1 MSARRCVGVVA
12 LACALGTGL
21 AVPVPAGAAADA
33 PVAISVSR
41 AHVATRLGD
50 ELRFTSTVTNT
61 GPAALAGLVAH
72 LNVVSWDRDVYV
84 DPEDWSSERTRYL
97 PPLAPGRSR
106 AIDWTVKAV
115 NSGHF
120 AIYVAVLDAAR
131 PATGPAL
138 DVRVA
143 EHRSLDAGGALP
155 VALGVPAL
163 VGLALLVLRLR
174 RAR

>member
-1 MSARRCVGVVA
+1 MSARRRVVVA

-21 AVPVPAGAAADA
+21 AVPAGAQADA
-33 PVAISVSR
+33 PVAISMSR
-41 AHVATRLGD
+41 AHVATTLGD
-50 ELRFTSTVTNT
+50 ELRVTSTVTNT
-61 GPAALAGLVAH
+61 GRAALAGLVAH

-106 AIDWTVKAV
+106 TIDWTVKAV

-120 AIYVAVLDAAR
+120 AIYVAVLEAAR